1 LISAAGFGDYTE
13 VILAVL
19 RGIAT
24 LAVLAYAAKLLLKP
38 SKQNAI
44 RSAGLVLL
52 LLAVFGPVI
61 QPWYLLWGLLIMAA
75 AGFTRK
81 ELPYVVAATAG
92 LVIHGLTQSSAT
104 SADVLQV
111 ADPVSAVLAIGAA
124 VLGIMS
130 SRTTR
135 TELLEG
141 KDRWA
146 NAPHATSIPEQGDH
160 SSAESTVAGKIAP
173 RERP

>member
-1 LISAAGFGDYTE
+1 M
-13 VILAVL
+13 
-19 RGIAT
+19 
-24 LAVLAYAAKLLLKP
+24 
-38 SKQNAI
+38 
-44 RSAGLVLL
+44 
-52 LLAVFGPVI
+52 I
-61 QPWYLLWGLLIMAA
+61 QPWYLLWGLVILAA

-111 ADPVSAVLAIGAA
+111 SDPVSAILAISAA
-124 VLGIMS
+124 ILGIMS
-130 SRTTR
+130 SRSTR

-146 NAPHATSIPEQGDH
+146 KAHHFPAIPHQSSPTHH
-160 SSAESTVAGKIAP
+160 SEVVVEPLSDQVTGKIAP
-173 RERP
+173 RERT